1 MAGTDPKDHRA
12 TWQTR
17 IANYRE
23 LRESL
28 GLRVVWLVSPWATT
42 GNPKF
47 EGDNV
52 WRVEVFG
59 GYGAQMLEAGETVY
73 WIDPTF
79 GQIGTLTEH
88 ISRPREL
95 DVPRGYLKYAKEFP
109 KRGKWYW
116 LHSDNIVDCDIDPL
130 TGIVTTPTDLRVQGD
145 QWIADRHVEL
155 EAEKIDA
162 AKREQAAREKRINQE
177 ARERAARDDAAK
189 RERQEAARKWR
200 GKREAEAEFYRQ
212 IKAEA
217 DRKAKREELVRVAIG
232 VGL

>member
-17 IANYRE
+17 IADHRE

-73 WIDPTF
+73 
-79 GQIGTLTEH
+79 
-88 ISRPREL
+88 
-95 DVPRGYLKYAKEFP
+95 
-109 KRGKWYW
+109 
-116 LHSDNIVDCDIDPL
+116 
-130 TGIVTTPTDLRVQGD
+130 
-145 QWIADRHVEL
+145 
-155 EAEKIDA
+155 
-162 AKREQAAREKRINQE
+162 
-177 ARERAARDDAAK
+177 
-189 RERQEAARKWR
+189 
-200 GKREAEAEFYRQ
+200 
-212 IKAEA
+212 
-217 DRKAKREELVRVAIG
+217 
-232 VGL
+232 